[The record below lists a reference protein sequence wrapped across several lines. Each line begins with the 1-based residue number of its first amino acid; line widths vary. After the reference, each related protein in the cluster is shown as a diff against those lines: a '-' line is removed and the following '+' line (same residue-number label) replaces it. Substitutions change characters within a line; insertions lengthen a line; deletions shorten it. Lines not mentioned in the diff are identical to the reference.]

1 MYKKILIPIFITFL
15 LVLSVNALTPIDGS
29 CLNDN
34 ECVSPHICQGG
45 ICRAADIGDLL
56 DLIPSG
62 DETPSYSCTGFTPPY
77 SQICSGDSSGL
88 TQDTSKQVVDTCTT
102 RKCEYTCITG
112 YTKSGNTCVQTTT
125 SGDVTSDHNSGY
137 NQFGCFE
144 QWECTEWSACIS
156 GQKTRTCTDINDC
169 GTEEFKLG
177 ESFLC
182 TISATPTCFDG
193 ILNQNEAGVDCGG
206 PCAKICA
213 TCYDQEENCH
223 GGLCEEGVDC
233 GGPCMPCTLE
243 KASRSVSFWI
253 IFITAILVLLVLV
266 LGFWY
271 WKLKGSAEDVGEQV
285 TTFTKKP
292 PTQPSS
298 MLRI

>member
-1 MYKKILIPIFITFL
+1 MYKKLLITILIIFSLAI
-15 LVLSVNALTPIDGS
+15 SVNAQDVGDPCI
-29 CLNDN
+29 NDDD
-34 ECVSPHICQGG
+34 CTSDICQGG
-45 ICRAADIGDLL
+45 ECRAGDIL
-56 DLIPSG
+56 DLITYEPPEEEAEEDDDDDDDTPGYDASSSQYQG
-62 DETPSYSCTGFTPPY
+62 DGFCLSDWDCTEWTA
-77 SQICSGDSSGL
+77 
-88 TQDTSKQVVDTCTT
+88 
-102 RKCEYTCITG
+102 CITG
-112 YTKSGNTCVQTTT
+112 KQ
-125 SGDVTSDHNSGY
+125 
-137 NQFGCFE
+137 
-144 QWECTEWSACIS
+144 
-156 GQKTRTCTDINDC
+156 TRTCTDLNQC
-169 GTEEFKLG
+169 QAEEPIYGKPS
-177 ESFLC
+177 EEMLC
-182 TISATPTCFDG
+182 TVGEAPTCFDG